1 MKFCE
6 FEKVMSAKRMSRYL
20 NACGR
25 DTRKAMTLYRLN
37 LKLGEEM
44 FTVLSCYEVAL
55 RNAIDRIM
63 SECIGEDWIRDS
75 IKSGG
80 IFDNPKFHKT
90 TRMMKKAYAE
100 LIANGKYS
108 NSKMLAAMEFGVWKY
123 MYSNPQYS
131 ATGRRL
137 LAVFPNKPK
146 STPKFQYNNQFIF
159 NELDAIN
166 RMRNRIAHH
175 EPVCFLNNV
184 DQIST
189 IHLMSVYNRV
199 MTLFDWMGID
209 GHSLLFGMD
218 RVKSVCNAIENIKGE

>member
-80 IFDNPKFHKT
+80 VFDNPKFHKT

-100 LIANGKYS
+100 LIANGKYT
-108 NSKMLAAMEFGVWKY
+108 NSKMLAAMEFGVWK
-123 MYSNPQYS
+123 
-131 ATGRRL
+131 
-137 LAVFPNKPK
+137 
-146 STPKFQYNNQFIF
+146 
-159 NELDAIN
+159 
-166 RMRNRIAHH
+166 
-175 EPVCFLNNV
+175 
-184 DQIST
+184 ST
-189 IHLMSVYNRV
+189 IHLMSDYNRV
-199 MTLFDWMGID
+199 MTLFGWMGID

-218 RVKSVCNAIENIKGE
+218 RVKSVCTAIENIKGE